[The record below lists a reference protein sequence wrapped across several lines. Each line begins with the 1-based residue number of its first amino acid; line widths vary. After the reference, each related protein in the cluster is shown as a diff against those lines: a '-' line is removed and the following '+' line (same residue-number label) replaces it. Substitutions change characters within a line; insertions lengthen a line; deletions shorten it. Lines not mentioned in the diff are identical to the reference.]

1 VSNQSSSAHLIASP
15 THHHHHHHHHPLVSL
30 QAQAVQDHIRA
41 NNIRVDLVIVSP
53 LTRALETAVG
63 CFGNL
68 SGPLN
73 GTAPLM
79 AALTEVP
86 GVRTAHPA
94 VGAEGCPPF
103 VCYELCREHLG
114 VHPCDK
120 RYPIGLKQQMFPG
133 GELAGGRFGRGWGVA
148 GREGW
153 PAGCMAAAMVCCCC
167 KSSHQAAPQLS
178 SHPGGSGA
186 PQHVSRSAAVLRSQ
200 VGCSGCQSPPPP
212 HTRHDHT
219 GPAGLCDSDT
229 GLLTSLSSQNCACS
243 LPHLA
248 LS

>member
-1 VSNQSSSAHLIASP
+1 MCQASLGLLSAQVILHVQSMWQHDLIWAAEVINSSITAQTVSHVQHITSHSPGAAVAWSRPLMSNQSSQLFIVSSTHR
-15 THHHHHHHHHPLVSL
+15 HHHRHHDPPASR
-30 QAQAVQDHIRA
+30 QAKAVQDHIRA
-41 NNIRVDLVIVSP
+41 HNIRVDLVIVSP

-120 RYPIGLKQQMFPG
+120 RYPISLKQQMFPG
-133 GELAGGRFGRGWGVA
+133 E
-148 GREGW
+148 
-153 PAGCMAAAMVCCCC
+153 
-167 KSSHQAAPQLS
+167 
-178 SHPGGSGA
+178 
-186 PQHVSRSAAVLRSQ
+186 
-200 VGCSGCQSPPPP
+200 
-212 HTRHDHT
+212 
-219 GPAGLCDSDT
+219 
-229 GLLTSLSSQNCACS
+229 
-243 LPHLA
+243 
-248 LS
+248 